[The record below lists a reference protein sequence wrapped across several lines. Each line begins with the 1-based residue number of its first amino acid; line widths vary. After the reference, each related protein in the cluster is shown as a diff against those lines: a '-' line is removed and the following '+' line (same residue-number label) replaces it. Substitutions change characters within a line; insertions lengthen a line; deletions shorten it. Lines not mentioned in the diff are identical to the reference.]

1 MMNISRLNAAVTSLV
16 LLIVMTMLALL
27 SVNGPRGGLEIGGL
41 ILFADSQAIGEFAAA
56 VSSMGLSDRFVVWF
70 FAAVAAFDMAAAG
83 TIVFAT
89 LFWLMGGEEEREEAG
104 RLAEGASLLCLLSV
118 ATILIPGLAAGA
130 IGGYAFL
137 HLFAVVGQR
146 YLSRMFEQVVAFE
159 AGSMEDT
166 ARLRAE
172 EAAAR
177 AGFPTAE
184 LIDLAERRPR
194 A

>member
-41 ILFADSQAIGEFAAA
+41 ILFADSQVIGDFAAA

-83 TIVFAT
+83 TLVFAT

-104 RLAEGASLLCLLSV
+104 RLAEGASLLCLFSA
-118 ATILIPGLAAGA
+118 ATILLPGIAAGV

-137 HLFAVVGQR
+137 HLFAVVGLR

-159 AGSMEDT
+159 THSMEDT
-166 ARLRAE
+166 ARMRAE
-172 EAAAR
+172 EAAR